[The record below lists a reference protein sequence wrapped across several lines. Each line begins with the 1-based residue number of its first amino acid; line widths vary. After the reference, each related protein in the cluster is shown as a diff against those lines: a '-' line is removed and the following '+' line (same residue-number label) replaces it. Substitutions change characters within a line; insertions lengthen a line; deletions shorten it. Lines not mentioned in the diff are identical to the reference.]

1 MPRDG
6 FPLAIGV
13 SRQIQIFGFFQF
25 TCDGF
30 DVLFIALDH
39 FIIHFEVIV
48 GFHRTFLGDQVA
60 YMAVGGKD
68 LEILAEVFFY
78 GFGFCRGLYYDE
90 VATHRL
96 PTRKV
101 LKLFANGI

>member
-1 MPRDG
+1 
-6 FPLAIGV
+6 
-13 SRQIQIFGFFQF
+13 
-25 TCDGF
+25 
-30 DVLFIALDH
+30 
-39 FIIHFEVIV
+39 
-48 GFHRTFLGDQVA
+48 
-60 YMAVGGKD
+60 MAVGSKD